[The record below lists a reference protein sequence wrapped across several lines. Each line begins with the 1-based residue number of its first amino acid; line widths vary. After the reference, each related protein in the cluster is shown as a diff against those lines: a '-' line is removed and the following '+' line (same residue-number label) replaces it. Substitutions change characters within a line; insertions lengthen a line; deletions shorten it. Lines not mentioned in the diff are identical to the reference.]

1 MDKDST
7 AMGDAFT
14 RRTTHPIGSK
24 IRVPRGLQTRGRGR
38 WRPGTLQTDSSGRW
52 TLMVSPLPL
61 AMPLSITTKSMMP
74 GRLALPG
81 PFCASIGLMTDNHDL
96 HVEVRGDYIIITL
109 PGTKFMVSYYK
120 VGDPPQVMTK
130 SVWTDDPDAPVTL
143 GAFRA
148 RAWIAA
154 NDKARELG
162 WIV

>member
-1 MDKDST
+1 MDFVGLPPPPRYAIVDHHKIY
-7 AMGDAFT
+7 DA
-14 RRTTHPIGSK
+14 GAW
-24 IRVPRGLQTRGRGR
+24 Q
-38 WRPGTLQTDSSGRW
+38 
-52 TLMVSPLPL
+52 
-61 AMPLSITTKSMMP
+61 
-74 GRLALPG
+74 LPG

-96 HVEVRGDYIIITL
+96 HVEVQGDYIIITL
-109 PGTKFMVSYYK
+109 PGTKFMVTYYK

>member
-1 MDKDST
+1 
-7 AMGDAFT
+7 
-14 RRTTHPIGSK
+14 
-24 IRVPRGLQTRGRGR
+24 
-38 WRPGTLQTDSSGRW
+38 
-52 TLMVSPLPL
+52 MV
-61 AMPLSITTKSMMP
+61 T
-74 GRLALPG
+74 
-81 PFCASIGLMTDNHDL
+81 
-96 HVEVRGDYIIITL
+96 
-109 PGTKFMVSYYK
+109 YYK